1 MEGDCWKCRG
11 TLKLRYFYPRP
22 PGGGRLKPASHL
34 LKIALFLSTPSGWRA
49 TRPAVPSRRRL
60 AAYFYPRP
68 PGGGRR
74 EPVFIPTANVVN
86 FYPRPPGGGRHT
98 YSTLIFRSSIFLST
112 PSGWRATSSTSV
124 APSPSKFLSTPSG
137 WRATPDTNCKRFEYW
152 ISIHALRVEGDFQSE
167 QNHYCDKISIHAL
180 RVEGDSD
187 FAAVAVVLHRVFLS
201 TPSEW
206 RATSH
211 FSSNARSSYSDFYPR
226 PPGGG
231 RPLASALAA
240 AGIKISIHA
249 PRVEGDTRISC
260 VVTVS
265 F

>member
-1 MEGDCWKCRG
+1 MEGDARRTHCR
-11 TLKLRYFYPRP
+11 YPRQ
-22 PGGGRLKPASHL
+22 KE
-34 LKIALFLSTPSGWRA
+34 FLSTPSGWRA

-137 WRATPDTNCKRFEYW
+137 WRATSSELRGCTGLT
-152 ISIHALRVEGDFQSE
+152 ISIHALRVEGDLFNTCCTPG
-167 QNHYCDKISIHAL
+167 QNKISIHAL
-180 RVEGDSD
+180 RVEGDVITPAGVVYRVYISIHALRVEGD
-187 FAAVAVVLHRVFLS
+187 YKHFFNRFAKVKISIHALRVEGDDIPKADQANGDGFLS
-201 TPSEW
+201 TPSGW
-206 RATSH
+206 RATDLSIYLWY
-211 FSSNARSSYSDFYPR
+211 NLDNFYPR

-231 RPLASALAA
+231 RLTCQYTY
-240 AGIKISIHA
+240 GII
-249 PRVEGDTRISC
+249 
-260 VVTVS
+260 
-265 F
+265 